1 LKWRDQSELIMKNC
15 LVWALLFGY
24 AVFARAEGF
33 VHQTSHRPAKV
44 FDANGHVIG
53 DLQSFSGVSGV
64 RVVVGNAATVA
75 QIGRA
80 RDASGHDSAT
90 DFTWAT
96 SALPNLHRRIAAEIR
111 S

>member
-1 LKWRDQSELIMKNC
+1 MKNC